1 MFRVSLANSCRYEP
15 TAFIFIQ
22 VLSFIAMLLYIG
34 AVAYF
39 LVAKFL
45 LKKPTHGAEILLL
58 EEADVKSKE

>member
-1 MFRVSLANSCRYEP
+1 MFGVSLGNSYRYEP

-22 VLSFIAMLLYIG
+22 VFSFIAMLLYIG
-34 AVAYF
+34 AVVYF
-39 LVAKFL
+39 LVAKLL